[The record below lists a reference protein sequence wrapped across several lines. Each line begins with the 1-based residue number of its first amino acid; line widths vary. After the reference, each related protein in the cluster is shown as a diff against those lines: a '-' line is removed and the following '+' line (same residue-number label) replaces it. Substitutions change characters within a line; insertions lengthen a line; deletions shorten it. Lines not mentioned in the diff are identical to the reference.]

1 MFGPLRCAECQ
12 SSYPVADGVVDLV
25 LEQDSPSGL
34 QRGLELRWVA
44 RSWERHLRPALSVAV
59 TRRRFDR
66 DSEYLLLRSLLGT
79 PEGPVLDLGCGT
91 GLFARRLA
99 REPGMPPLIGMDVA
113 RAMLEES
120 VAQAREARVH
130 VDFVHAAAP
139 ELPFLDASLGGV
151 LHSDGLHLV
160 EEAGQL
166 FAEVSRVLRPGGR
179 YIATTYMPPGFPAA
193 FLHRQVGLHPRTEEA
208 LRTALTAAGLVR
220 FERILLP
227 PFIVVKAEKP
237 TAQA

>member
-12 SSYPVADGVVDLV
+12 SSHPVAEGVVELV
-25 LEQDSPSGL
+25 LERESPAGL

-44 RSWERHLRPALSVAV
+44 RSWERYLRPAVSVAV

-79 PEGPVLDLGCGT
+79 PDAPVLDLGCGT

-99 REPGMPPLIGMDVA
+99 REPAMPPVVGMDVA

-120 VAQAREARVH
+120 VAQAREARVR

-139 ELPFLDASLGGV
+139 ELPFLDGSLGGV
-151 LHSDGLHLV
+151 LHSDALHLV
-160 EEAGQL
+160 EDAARL
-166 FAEVSRVLRPGGR
+166 FVEVSRVLRPGGR
-179 YIATTYMPPGFPAA
+179 YVATTYLPPGFPAA
-193 FLHRQVGLHPRTEEA
+193 FVHRQVGLHPRTEVE
-208 LRTALTAAGLVR
+208 LRAALTAAGLVR
-220 FERILLP
+220 FERMLLP

-237 TAQA
+237 TA